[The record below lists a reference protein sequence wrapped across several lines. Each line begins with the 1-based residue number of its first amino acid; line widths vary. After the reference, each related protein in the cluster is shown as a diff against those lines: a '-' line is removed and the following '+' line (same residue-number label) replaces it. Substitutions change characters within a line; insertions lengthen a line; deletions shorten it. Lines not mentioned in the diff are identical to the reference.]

1 MITFR
6 RIFGV
11 LTLLAVAACGGG
23 GGDSVTSKDTY
34 NLPLN
39 FGHGAALAGATV
51 TVDDSSTS
59 NTFTCSGTTD
69 ENGYIMCNVP
79 ATYSPPFVITGTP
92 VDSTATKLKT
102 VVVSPSNGTNAKLP
116 VTPLT
121 TLLLQSDWD
130 YYQNKNTS
138 LADKK
143 TRLEARK
150 KQITD
155 ALANVISQILSAD
168 KAKNYDFL
176 SDSSFEPGSN
186 TEMDLLLDNINV
198 DTSKLEVSLK
208 NDSSKKITLKT
219 DSSTIVTPIAQTDV
233 ATYKVTPTKRELKNF
248 VGTFQG
254 TIKYTSYDYKGA
266 AKSGETSQSGSMTF
280 KANGT
285 IEETYGNAKWTG
297 TFKLNDAGYSV
308 KISGK
313 ITPTDNSGGGGTFVG
328 SVDNDFKLSIT
339 YNTKATGDKP
349 DTTRGYVTGSKQSQ

>member
-1 MITFR
+1 MITLR

-11 LTLLAVAACGGG
+11 LTLLVLAACGGGGG

-69 ENGYIMCNVP
+69 EDGYIMCNVP
-79 ATYSPPFVITGTP
+79 ASYSPPFVITGTP
-92 VDSTATKLKT
+92 VDSGATTLKT
-102 VVVSPSNGTNAKLP
+102 VVVNPSNGTNAKLP

-130 YYQNKNTS
+130 YYQNPNTS

-155 ALANVISQILSAD
+155 ALTNVISQILGTD
-168 KAKNYDFL
+168 KAKNFDFL
-176 SDSSFEPGSN
+176 NDSSFVPGSN

-208 NDSSKKITLKT
+208 NDSTKKITLNT
-219 DSSTIVTPIAQTDV
+219 DSSATVTPIAQTDV
-233 ATYKVTPTKRELKNF
+233 SNNKVTPTKRELKDF
-248 VGTFQG
+248 VGTFPG
-254 TIKYTSYDYKGA
+254 TIKYTSYDYKGV
-266 AKSGETSQSGSMTF
+266 AKGAQASRDGSMTF
-280 KANGT
+280 NANGT
-285 IEETYGNAKWTG
+285 ISETYGTSKWTG

-328 SVDNDFKLSIT
+328 SVDNKFKLSIT
-339 YNTKATGDKP
+339 YNTKAAGENP
-349 DTTRGYVTGSKQSQ
+349 DTTRGYVTGSK